1 MPVIVLAGWLMGR
14 TGQHIAYLL
23 VEVIGPR
30 QVIDGGVDSPPK
42 VLKNHGEYEQAF
54 DDMLKEI
61 CAALLS
67 ADVNVRLVG
76 TLRKSIKARSY
87 PHPADRRT

>member
-42 VLKNHGEYEQAF
+42 VLKNHGEYVYRCKQ
-54 DDMLKEI
+54 LKRKT
-61 CAALLS
+61 
-67 ADVNVRLVG
+67 RL
-76 TLRKSIKARSY
+76 R
-87 PHPADRRT
+87 P

>member
-42 VLKNHGEYEQAF
+42 VLKNHGEYVCRCKQ
-54 DDMLKEI
+54 LKRENETKTVVVYDF
-61 CAALLS
+61 AMEE
-67 ADVNVRLVG
+67 G
-76 TLRKSIKARSY
+76 
-87 PHPADRRT
+87 